1 MSGRC
6 STSSGTDGRGAIL
19 VAALFLALSITAS
32 PATGQNP
39 IVPAYGFVTAPP
51 GPLAR
56 IAWLTG
62 CWERR
67 AGARLVEE
75 QWMAPRGGMM
85 LGMSRTVRG
94 DTLVEYEQ
102 LRIYERGGSLV
113 YAAAPSGQEPAE
125 FVSTALTDSMIVF
138 GNPAHDFPQRIV
150 YRRAGPDSLA
160 ASVEGLSRGK
170 PRTVS
175 FPYARTPCLSG
186 GPAAQ
191 DR

>member
-1 MSGRC
+1 M
-6 STSSGTDGRGAIL
+6 A
-19 VAALFLALSITAS
+19 AALALALPLALTIAAS
-32 PATGQNP
+32 PAAGQNP

-56 IAWLTG
+56 IAWLAG

-85 LGMSRTVRG
+85 LGMGRTVRG

-113 YAAAPSGQEPAE
+113 YAANPSGQEPAE
-125 FVSTALTDSMIVF
+125 FVSTTLTDSMVVF
-138 GNPAHDFPQRIV
+138 ENPSHDFPQRVV
-150 YRRAGPDSLA
+150 YRRAGSDSLA
-160 ASVEGLSRGK
+160 ASVEGTTRGK
-170 PRTVS
+170 QRTVS

-186 GPAAQ
+186 APSPAPG
-191 DR
+191 R